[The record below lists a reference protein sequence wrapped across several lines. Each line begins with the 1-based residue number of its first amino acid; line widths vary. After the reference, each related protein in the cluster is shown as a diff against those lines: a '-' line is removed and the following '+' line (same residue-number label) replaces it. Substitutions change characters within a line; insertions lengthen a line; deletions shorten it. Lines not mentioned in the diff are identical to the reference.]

1 MMAAR
6 TGVSRIVRAVT
17 ASAHR
22 APRFMASTRVT
33 TGAVIATNLS
43 NGLGSVSQ
51 LGAPTRGFHAGVLA
65 ASANSSGGGAGGAK
79 AEPAAGF
86 ITQNMVYGALAASTL
101 FAVASMVATNN
112 KKDKK
117 EQSAPQAESAAED
130 VVAEGTPEA
139 GEAETAT
146 TEAAAAATA
155 PTTTAAAAAAAAN
168 VEAPEAQPVMT
179 AKEVATAHRRQ
190 VKAAEKRLRQEKLAA
205 AEKAAK
211 NMYVFGFVRACV
223 CVNQRPRSPAMAL
236 TMGVYACVCC
246 RDYRFTLEEVRAD
259 HGEEVWVT
267 LKDTRGVY
275 NVSYADKHPHRTTTQ
290 HNTPRC

>member
-6 TGVSRIVRAVT
+6 TGVSRVVRAVT

-22 APRFMASTRVT
+22 VPRFMASTRVT

-43 NGLGSVSQ
+43 NGLGSASQ
-51 LGAPTRGFHAGVLA
+51 LGAATRGFHAGVLA
-65 ASANSSGGGAGGAK
+65 AAANSSGGGAGGAK

-139 GEAETAT
+139 GEAETTT

-155 PTTTAAAAAAAAN
+155 PTTTAAAAAAAD
-168 VEAPEAQPVMT
+168 VETPEAQPVMT

-190 VKAAEKRLRQEKLAA
+190 VKAAEKRLRKEKLAA

-211 NMYVFGFVRACV
+211 NMYVFGFVRV
-223 CVNQRPRSPAMAL
+223 CV
-236 TMGVYACVCC
+236 
-246 RDYRFTLEEVRAD
+246 
-259 HGEEVWVT
+259 
-267 LKDTRGVY
+267 
-275 NVSYADKHPHRTTTQ
+275 
-290 HNTPRC
+290 